1 MSRINREDIDRK
13 TNKPNP
19 SKTEGFT
26 PDIQLNRANQVRRD
40 DDVIRSNRRS
50 IYDIDYAMKA
60 FIDKEIQPQ
69 IIDND
74 VILPVPVIFAN
85 GEKWDNVRRLGYMRD
100 EKGMLQ
106 SPMIMLKRNSF
117 VERDSYKTLDV
128 NRNPSSNYMIHRN
141 PYNARNR
148 YEDRLFPM
156 PIAIPAESIPI
167 YVVDI
172 PKYITVEYDMMIWCD
187 FSTQLNEL
195 VNQIFT
201 YNRFSW
207 GIGDNRYHTTLG
219 AVSFETVNTVG
230 EDRLVRASIP
240 MTVLG
245 TLQNDHELRTS
256 SIKKM
261 YSIKKLTF
269 ETIIETATSVFDT
282 TSIPVRLATYQSDIL
297 AGGRVTVSN
306 NGNNVSIDAT
316 AMIYLTTL
324 TDKQAYRTNNTTATV
339 TGTAK
344 INPVTLTTAT
354 VNEFDIYIN
363 GQYID
368 KVCYTWTPSDV
379 LTTQTIVF
387 DTTAL
392 GYTIDVNDLII
403 INGRW
408 V

>member
-1 MSRINREDIDRK
+1 MSRINRQDIDRK

-19 SKTEGFT
+19 IKTEGFT
-26 PDIQLNRANQVRRD
+26 PDVILNRANQVRRD
-40 DDVIRSNRRS
+40 DDVIKSNSRS

-69 IIDND
+69 IIDNN
-74 VILPVPVIFAN
+74 VIVPVPVIFAN

-106 SPMIMLKRNSF
+106 SPSIMIKRNSF
-117 VERDSYKTLDV
+117 SERDSYKTLDV
-128 NRNPSSNYMIHRN
+128 NRNPSNNYLIHKN
-141 PYNARNR
+141 KYNSRNR
-148 YEDRLFPM
+148 YEDTLFPF
-156 PIAIPAESIPI
+156 PVFQPAESVPI
-167 YVVDI
+167 YMVDI
-172 PKYITVEYDMMIWCD
+172 PKYVTVEYDMMIWCD

-207 GIGDNRYHTTLG
+207 GIDDNRYHTTLG
-219 AVSFETVNTVG
+219 TVTFETVNTIG

-245 TLQNDHELRTS
+245 TLQNEHEVQVS

-269 ETIIETATSVFDT
+269 ETIIETTSNIFDT
-282 TSIPVRLATYQSDIL
+282 TSIPVRLRTYQPDIL

-306 NGNNVSIDAT
+306 NGTNINIDAN
-316 AMIYLTTL
+316 AMLYLTTL
-324 TDKQAYRTNNTTATV
+324 TDKQAYQTNSTTVTV

-354 VNEFDIYIN
+354 INEFDIYIN

-368 KVCYTWTPSDV
+368 KVCYIWTPSDV

-387 DTTAL
+387 DTNAL
-392 GYTIDVNDLII
+392 GYPIDVTDLII

-408 V
+408 A

>member
-1 MSRINREDIDRK
+1 MSRINRQDLDRK
-13 TNKPNP
+13 TNKPNS
-19 SKTEGFT
+19 SKTEGFI
-26 PDIQLNRANQVRRD
+26 PDVVLNRAEQVRRD
-40 DDVIRSNRRS
+40 DDVIKSTRRS

-69 IIDND
+69 IIDNN
-74 VILPVPVIFAN
+74 VIVPVSVIFAN

-106 SPMIMLKRNSF
+106 SPSIMLKRNSF
-117 VERDSYKTLDV
+117 SERDSYKTLDV
-128 NRNPSSNYMIHRN
+128 NRNPSNNYLIHKN
-141 PYNARNR
+141 KYSSRNR
-148 YEDRLFPM
+148 YEDTLFPV
-156 PIAIPAESIPI
+156 PIGPPHQSAPI

-172 PKYITVEYDMMIWCD
+172 PKYVTVEYDMMVWCD

-219 AVSFETVNTVG
+219 AVTFETVNTVG

-245 TLQNDHELRTS
+245 TLQNEHEVRTS

-269 ETIIETATSVFDT
+269 ETTITGDIFQT
-282 TSIPVRLATYQSDIL
+282 TILPASLLSAKAGTIVIDGIPV
-297 AGGRVTVSN
+297 
-306 NGNNVSIDAT
+306 SISPEL
-316 AMIYLTTL
+316 MNYLINL
-324 TDKQAYRTNNTTATV
+324 SDKQGTYVNSTTV
-339 TGTAK
+339 TITGAAA
-344 INPVTLTTAT
+344 INPLNLTTAN

-368 KVCYTWTPSDV
+368 KICYTWTPSSSN
-379 LTTQTIVF
+379 LQTITFNVA
-387 DTTAL
+387 TL
-392 GYTIDVNDLII
+392 GYSIDSTDLII

-408 V
+408 A

>member
-19 SKTEGFT
+19 STTEGFT
-26 PDIQLNRANQVRRD
+26 PDVRLNRATQVRRD
-40 DDVIRSNRRS
+40 DDVIRSTRRS

-74 VILPVPVIFAN
+74 VIVPVTVIFAN

-106 SPMIMLKRNSF
+106 SPSIMLKRNSF
-117 VERDSYKTLDV
+117 SERDSYKTLDV
-128 NRNPSSNYMIHRN
+128 NRNPSNNYIIHRN
-141 PYNARNR
+141 AYNARNR

-156 PIAIPAESIPI
+156 PIAHPAPSLPI

-207 GIGDNRYHTTLG
+207 GVGDNRYHTTLG
-219 AVSFETVNTVG
+219 AVTFETVNTVG

-245 TLQNDHELRTS
+245 TLQNEHEVRTS

-269 ETIIETATSVFDT
+269 ETVIETVTSIFDT
-282 TSIPVRLATYQSDIL
+282 TTVPLRLISRQSDIL
-297 AGGRVTVSN
+297 SGGSVTVST
-306 NGNNVSIDAT
+306 NGNNINIDAN
-316 AMIYLTTL
+316 AMIYLTAL

-344 INPVTLTTAT
+344 INPVTFATAT
-354 VNEFDIYIN
+354 VNEFDIYVN

-368 KVCYTWTPSDV
+368 KVCYAWTPSDV

-408 V
+408 A

>member
-1 MSRINREDIDRK
+1 MSRINRQDLDRK

-19 SKTEGFT
+19 SKTEGFG
-26 PDIQLNRANQVRRD
+26 PDVILNRADQVRRD
-40 DDVIRSNRRS
+40 DDVIKSTRRS

-69 IIDND
+69 IIDNN
-74 VILPVPVIFAN
+74 VIVPVSVIFAN

-106 SPMIMLKRNSF
+106 SPVIMLKRNSF

-128 NRNPSSNYMIHRN
+128 NRNPSNNYLIHKN
-141 PYNARNR
+141 QYNSRNR
-148 YEDRLFPM
+148 YEDTLFPF
-156 PIAIPAESIPI
+156 PLAQPAEFLPI

-172 PKYITVEYDMMIWCD
+172 PKYVTVDYEMMLWCD

-207 GIGDNRYHTTLG
+207 GVGENRYHTTLG
-219 AVSFETVNTVG
+219 AVTFETVNTVG

-240 MTVLG
+240 LTVLG
-245 TLQNDHELRTS
+245 TLQNEHEVRVS

-269 ETIIETATSVFDT
+269 ETIIETTSNIFDT
-282 TSIPVRLATYQSDIL
+282 TTIPIRLQTYQPDIL
-297 AGGRVTVSN
+297 AGGSVTVSN
-306 NGNNVSIDAT
+306 NGTNINIDAS

-324 TDKQAYRTNNTTATV
+324 TDKQAYQTNNTTVTV
-339 TGTAK
+339 AGTAK
-344 INPVTLTTAT
+344 INPVTFATAT
-354 VNEFDIYIN
+354 VNEFDVYIN

-368 KVCYTWTPSDV
+368 KFCYTWTPSDV
-379 LTTQTIVF
+379 LTSQTIVF
-387 DTTAL
+387 DTNAL
-392 GYTIDVNDLII
+392 GYPIEVSDLII

>member
-1 MSRINREDIDRK
+1 MSRINRQDIDRK

-19 SKTEGFT
+19 AITEGFT
-26 PDIQLNRANQVRRD
+26 PDVVLNRANQVRRD
-40 DDVIRSNRRS
+40 DDVIKTPRRS

-74 VILPVPVIFAN
+74 VIMPVSVVYAN

-106 SPMIMLKRNSF
+106 SPLIMLKRNSF
-117 VERDSYKTLDV
+117 TERDSYKTLDV
-128 NRNPSSNYMIHRN
+128 NRNPSNNYLIHRN
-141 PYNARNR
+141 KYNSRNR
-148 YEDRLFPM
+148 YEDTLFPF
-156 PIAIPAESIPI
+156 PLYQPAQSVPV

-172 PKYITVEYDMMIWCD
+172 PKYVTVEYEMMLWCD

-207 GIGDNRYHTTLG
+207 GIDSNRYHTTLG
-219 AVSFETVNTVG
+219 SVSFETINTVS
-230 EDRLVRASIP
+230 EDRLVRATIP

-245 TLQNDHELRTS
+245 TLQNEQEVRTEA
-256 SIKKM
+256 IKKM

-269 ETIIETATSVFDT
+269 ETIIETATNIFDS
-282 TSIPVRLATYQSDIL
+282 TSIPVRLVSYQSDIL
-297 AGGRVTVSN
+297 SGGRVTVSN
-306 NGNNVSIDAT
+306 NGNNVSIDAS

-324 TDKQAYRTNNTTATV
+324 TDKQAYRSNNTTITV
-339 TGTAK
+339 AGTPK
-344 INPVTLTTAT
+344 INPVSLTTAT

-368 KVCYTWTPSDV
+368 KPCYTWTPSDI
-379 LTTQTIVF
+379 TNQSIVF
-387 DTTAL
+387 NTTTL
-392 GYTIDVNDLII
+392 GYTIETTDVIVVK
-403 INGRW
+403 GRW
-408 V
+408 T

>member
-1 MSRINREDIDRK
+1 MSRINREDLDRK

-19 SKTEGFT
+19 INTEGFR
-26 PDIQLNRANQVRRD
+26 PDVILNRAEQVRRD
-40 DDVIRSNRRS
+40 DDVIKSTRRS

-60 FIDKEIQPQ
+60 YIDKEIQPQ
-69 IIDND
+69 IIDNN
-74 VILPVPVIFAN
+74 VIVPVSVIFAN

-106 SPMIMLKRNSF
+106 SPVIMLKRNSF
-117 VERDSYKTLDV
+117 SERDSYKTLDV
-128 NRNPSSNYMIHRN
+128 NRNPSDNYLIHKN
-141 PYNARNR
+141 QYNARNR
-148 YEDRLFPM
+148 YEDTLFPF
-156 PIAIPAESIPI
+156 PLAQPAPSVPI

-172 PKYITVEYDMMIWCD
+172 PKYVTVEYEMMLWCD

-207 GIGDNRYHTTLG
+207 GIDKNRYHTTLG
-219 AVSFETVNTVG
+219 SVTFETVNTVG

-240 MTVLG
+240 LTVLG
-245 TLQNDHELRTS
+245 TLQNEHEVRVS

-269 ETIIETATSVFDT
+269 ETIIETTSNIFDT
-282 TSIPVRLATYQSDIL
+282 TSIPTRLKTYQPDIL

-306 NGNNVSIDAT
+306 NGTNINIDAS

-324 TDKQAYRTNNTTATV
+324 TDKQAYRTNNTTVTV
-339 TGTAK
+339 AGTAK
-344 INPVTLTTAT
+344 INPVTFATAT
-354 VNEFDIYIN
+354 VNEFDVYIN

-392 GYTIDVNDLII
+392 GYPIDVNDLII

>member
-1 MSRINREDIDRK
+1 MSRINRQDIDRK

-26 PDIQLNRANQVRRD
+26 PDVILNRADQVRRD
-40 DDVIRSNRRS
+40 DDVIKSTRRS
-50 IYDIDYAMKA
+50 IYDIDYAIKA

-69 IIDND
+69 IIDNN
-74 VILPVPVIFAN
+74 VIIPVSVIFAN

-106 SPMIMLKRNSF
+106 SPSIMLKRNSF
-117 VERDSYKTLDV
+117 SERDSYKTLDV
-128 NRNPSSNYMIHRN
+128 NRNPSNNYLIHKN
-141 PYNARNR
+141 QYSARNR
-148 YEDRLFPM
+148 YEDTLFPF
-156 PIAIPAESIPI
+156 PLAQPAPSIPV

-172 PKYITVEYDMMIWCD
+172 PKYVTVEYDMMLWCD

-195 VNQIFT
+195 VNQVFT

-207 GIGDNRYHTTLG
+207 GVGENRYHTTLG
-219 AVSFETVNTVG
+219 AVTFETVNTVG

-245 TLQNDHELRTS
+245 TLQKEHEVRTS

-269 ETIIETATSVFDT
+269 ETTITGEIFQTTALPSSLLSAKAGTIVIDGVPVQISAELMNYLINLSDKQGTYVNATTVTIIGAAA
-282 TSIPVRLATYQSDIL
+282 INPLNLAT
-297 AGGRVTVSN
+297 AN
-306 NGNNVSIDAT
+306 
-316 AMIYLTTL
+316 
-324 TDKQAYRTNNTTATV
+324 
-339 TGTAK
+339 
-344 INPVTLTTAT
+344 

-368 KVCYTWTPSDV
+368 KICYTWTPISSG
-379 LTTQTIVF
+379 TQTITF
-387 DTTAL
+387 DTATL
-392 GYTIDVNDLII
+392 GYPIEATDLII

-408 V
+408 A